1 MPVLE
6 SARALSEKKLVE
18 CRPQNVSVIV
28 SKVIYL
34 WGGMGQAKYRGSQQQ
49 RIEQA
54 KLRLTGEAMLAKDS
68 GIIINNTD
76 KVKNKVPQ
84 TTVEEFAGEMKLP
97 IELLLEQLKNAGVH
111 KSSGADLLVESD
123 KSALLDHLRKEH
135 GTLMPKNK
143 ITLTRLDTKRT
154 IKVDVRKKR
163 VLEIPDSSVEKETH
177 TSSQDS
183 IKVKAPHLENMES
196 VIRVGDVEVHDLCA
210 RQEDDFFDRK
220 SARIKPSQIQ
230 DVAVAFANAEGG
242 IIVVGIEDDN
252 DKKFPNLTD
261 RWKGADHIE
270 GYNPI
275 IANLSSLNPSIDYV
289 HQFLYWDGDYS
300 QTYILKLTI
309 RKSQKVH
316 ETAKGDVLLRKGAQ
330 SLTVKGAKIQE
341 LMRAK
346 GVVSE
351 EDTTLATISA
361 DKIIYGEHLKSFL
374 SNLPITDKDPVNFAL
389 QENLLPESMNPTVAL
404 VLLFSN
410 NPSADMPRQC
420 AVRIVRYDTSE
431 EEIERNALTN
441 DLHTIEGPLHLQIAA
456 AFEKLKE
463 VIGRC
468 ECWTLDGLKA
478 PAYPDEALYEVLV
491 NSVLH
496 RDYGVSDNVLIS
508 VYRNRIEFR
517 SPGRLPGF
525 VTVNNILDAR
535 FSRNPKLVR
544 FLAKYPDAANKD
556 LGEGINT
563 VFERMSKAG
572 FVDPILRDDGVNL
585 YVTLKRAP
593 KDDHTSI
600 INKFVEK
607 HGYINNRQALD
618 ILALESSEQATALF
632 SRMREHKMLI
642 REDEKQSGVRVRWVK
657 AKTI

>member
-1 MPVLE
+1 
-6 SARALSEKKLVE
+6 
-18 CRPQNVSVIV
+18 
-28 SKVIYL
+28 
-34 WGGMGQAKYRGSQQQ
+34 MGQAKYRGSQQQ

-54 KLRLTGEAMLAKDS
+54 KQRLAKEVKSAEDS
-68 GIIINNTD
+68 GLIKNNTD
-76 KVKNKVPQ
+76 EIKNKMAQ
-84 TTVEEFAGEMKLP
+84 TTVEQFAGELKLP
-97 IELLLEQLKNAGVH
+97 TALLLEQLRNAGVH
-111 KSSGADLLVESD
+111 KSSGADMLVEND
-123 KSALLDHLRKEH
+123 KSALLEHLRKEH
-135 GTLMPKNK
+135 GTLAPKNK
-143 ITLTRLDTKRT
+143 ITLTRSGRV
-154 IKVDVRKKR
+154 IKDEVRKKR
-163 VLEIPDSSVEKETH
+163 VLEHPDSFVEVGAHE
-177 TSSQDS
+177 SRQDS
-183 IKVKAPHLENMES
+183 LIIKTPHLENMES
-196 VIRVGDVEVHDLCA
+196 VIKVGDVEVRDLCT

-220 SARIKPSQIQ
+220 SVRIKPTQIQ

-242 IIVVGIEDDN
+242 TIVVGIEDD
-252 DKKFPNLTD
+252 DAKKYPNLND

-270 GYNPI
+270 DYNPI
-275 IANLSSLNPSIDYV
+275 IANLTSLNPSIDYV
-289 HQFLYWDGDYS
+289 HQFLYWEGGYS

-330 SLTVKGAKIQE
+330 SLQLRGAQIQE

-346 GVVSE
+346 GVISE
-351 EDTTLATISA
+351 EDTPLPSIRAEKTLE
-361 DKIIYGEHLKSFL
+361 GEHLKSFL
-374 SNLPITDKDPVNFAL
+374 ANLPITDKDPINFAV
-389 QENLLPESMNPTVAL
+389 QENLLTETMHPTVAL
-404 VLLFSN
+404 VLLFST
-410 NPSADMPRQC
+410 NPSTDMPRQC

-431 EEIERNALTN
+431 EEIERDALTS
-441 DLHTIEGPLHLQIAA
+441 DRHTIEGPLHLQIAA

-468 ECWTLDGLKA
+468 TCWTIDGLQV

-525 VTVNNILDAR
+525 VTVKNIRDAR

-544 FLAKYPDAANKD
+544 LLAKYPDAANKD

-563 VFERMSKAG
+563 VFERMHKAG
-572 FVDPILRDDGVNL
+572 FIDPILRDDGVNL

-593 KDDHTSI
+593 KDDHTSVI
-600 INKFVEK
+600 TKFVEK
-607 HGYINNRQALD
+607 HGYITNRQALD
-618 ILALESSEQATALF
+618 ILALEHSEQATNLF
-632 SRMREHKMLI
+632 SKMRDQKILI

-657 AKTI
+657 PITK